1 MLPKNPSKNKH
12 NQIGF
17 ENMPNP
23 NSTSKNGNNNSN
35 NNANGSQPNPTANY
49 TINPSEIPNVLPAEQ
64 FFTMLKEHQSSIINL
79 ETKVKL
85 MGNKGKANRN
95 LADELDLLKT
105 ELDKK
110 QNADTEIYLRNELN
124 KQEKEI
130 KRLRDEL

>member
-1 MLPKNPSKNKH
+1 MGLRICPTPTRL
-12 NQIGF
+12 Q
-17 ENMPNP
+17 
-23 NSTSKNGNNNSN
+23 KNGNSN
-35 NNANGSQPNPTANY
+35 NNNIANGSQPNPTANY

-95 LADELDLLKT
+95 LSDELDLLKT

-130 KRLRDEL
+130 KRLREEV